1 MNTLP
6 PPLPRPDHA
15 SLQAAAEW
23 FACIDGQPSRDM
35 QERLQQWLQAHP
47 RHRSAWAYVQAV
59 NADFERLSGP
69 AAPAAHAALRAP
81 ARSRRR
87 ALGTLAALGTV
98 GLGSWWATRPPPWP
112 DAAGVA
118 ARARTGAGEMR
129 ALALADGAQAWL
141 NAATQIAIDNTASA
155 RRIRLQAGEIFVAS
169 HSAQQAAAAR
179 RPLFID
185 TVHGSVQALG
195 TRFSV
200 RLDGEGRG
208 RTLVSVFEHAVRITP
223 AQAPGAAVTLQAGE
237 QAWFT
242 ADRVMAPQGA
252 AQARQAWTEGKLVA
266 DNMRLDD
273 FLAELSAYRRGHLG
287 CDPAVAA
294 LRLDGVFALDD
305 TDGALAML
313 EQTLPVSV
321 RRTTPWWVSVQARR

>member
-1 MNTLP
+1 MKAATAALP
-6 PPLPRPDHA
+6 PPDHA

-23 FACIDGQPSRDM
+23 FASLDGPPSPQMD
-35 QERLQQWLQAHP
+35 ERLQRWLQAHP

-69 AAPAAHAALRAP
+69 AAHAALKAP

-87 ALGTLAALGTV
+87 ALGTLAALGGV
-98 GLGSWWATRPPPWP
+98 GLGSWFAMRPAPWP
-112 DAAGVA
+112 DAASVS

-129 ALALADGAQAWL
+129 ALALADGSQAWL
-141 NAATQIAIDNTASA
+141 NAGTDIAIENSAQA
-155 RRIRLQAGEIFVAS
+155 RRIRLVAGEVFIAS
-169 HSAQQAAAAR
+169 PPSGGSAR
-179 RPLFID
+179 RPLFVD
-185 TVHGSVQALG
+185 TPQGSVQALG

-200 RLDGEGRG
+200 RLDGGDGGRV
-208 RTLVSVFEHAVRITP
+208 LVSVFEHAVRITP
-223 AQAPGAAVTLQAGE
+223 ARTPGAATTLRAGQ

-242 ADRVMAPQGA
+242 ADGAMA
-252 AQARQAWTEGKLVA
+252 AQQAAPARQAWTGGHLVA

-273 FLAELSAYRRGHLG
+273 FLAELSAWRRGHLA

-294 LRLDGVFALDD
+294 LRLDGVFPLAD

-321 RRTTPWWVSVQARR
+321 HRTTPWWVSVQARR